1 MTSSYPHDQRERSQK
16 MKCAIE
22 LSFAKSE
29 QDIEAVRGLMREYL
43 VWHQF
48 RYSESRDQLEK
59 HVDYEAHELAIDR
72 LPGEYDSPK
81 SCFLMARRGHD
92 ALGCVALRDLGE
104 GIAEMKRMFV
114 RPQAQ
119 GSGVG
124 KRLATS
130 LLKIADGLGYATMR
144 LNTGPLQTE
153 AVNLYQKLGFKVI
166 KPYYDLPPALME
178 RLVFMECDLMSTGV

>member
-1 MTSSYPHDQRERSQK
+1 ME
-16 MKCAIE
+16 CAIE

-43 VWHQF
+43 VWHQL
-48 RYSESRDQLEK
+48 RYSEFRNVLEK
-59 HVDYEAHELAIDR
+59 HVDYKAHQLEIDR

-81 SCFLMARRGHD
+81 SCFLMARRGND
-92 ALGCVALRDLGE
+92 VVGCVALRDLGE

-130 LLKIADGLGYATMR
+130 VMKIASALGYATMR

-153 AVNLYQKLGFKVI
+153 AVNLYQKLGFKII
-166 KPYYDLPPALME
+166 KPYYDLPPSLRE
-178 RLVFMECDLMSTGV
+178 QLVFMECDLMFAEV

>member
-1 MTSSYPHDQRERSQK
+1 MNSCPHEQRERSKK
-16 MKCAIE
+16 MECAIE

-29 QDIEAVRGLMREYL
+29 RDIEAVRGLMREYL
-43 VWHQF
+43 VWHQL

-59 HVDYEAHELAIDR
+59 HVDYKAHELAIDR

-104 GIAEMKRMFV
+104 GIAEMRRMFV
-114 RPQAQ
+114 RPQVQ

-124 KRLATS
+124 RRLATGIM
-130 LLKIADGLGYATMR
+130 KIASALGYATMR

-153 AVNLYQKLGFKVI
+153 AVNLYQKLGFKAVE
-166 KPYYDLPPALME
+166 PYNDLPPALKE
-178 RLVFMECDLMSTGV
+178 RLVFMECELMSAEA

>member
-1 MTSSYPHDQRERSQK
+1 ME
-16 MKCAIE
+16 CAIE

-29 QDIEAVRGLMREYL
+29 QDIEAVRGLMHEYL
-43 VWHQF
+43 VWHGL
-48 RYSESRDQLEK
+48 RYSEFRDQLEK
-59 HVDYEAHELAIDR
+59 YVDYKAQQLEIDR
-72 LPGEYDSPK
+72 LPGEYDSPR
-81 SCFLMARRGHD
+81 SCFLMARRGDD
-92 ALGCVALRDLGE
+92 AVGCVALRDSGE

-130 LLKIADGLGYATMR
+130 LIKIANGLGYATMR

-153 AVNLYQKLGFKVI
+153 AVNLYQKLGFKI
-166 KPYYDLPPALME
+166 ISPYYDLPLALGE
-178 RLVFMECDLMSTGV
+178 RLVFMERDLMSAEV